1 MMRVLEYFLKVKMIH
16 TKLKLLM
23 F

>member
-1 MMRVLEYFLKVKMIH
+1 MRVLEYFLKVKMIH